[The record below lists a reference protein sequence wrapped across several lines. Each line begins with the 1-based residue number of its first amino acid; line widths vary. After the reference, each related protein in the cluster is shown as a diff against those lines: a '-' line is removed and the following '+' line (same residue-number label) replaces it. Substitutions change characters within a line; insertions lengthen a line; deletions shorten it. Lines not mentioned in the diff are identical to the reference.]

1 MLGWLRISNGKT
13 RVNGAGPG
21 SRARSRRRRSSLEI
35 ANLRFPLFPTEERQ
49 QNRGA
54 HRAILD
60 AEREPRSTYLPP
72 PPA

>member
-1 MLGWLRISNGKT
+1 MLGWLRISNGK
-13 RVNGAGPG
+13 RRANGAGPD
-21 SRARSRRRRSSLEI
+21 SRARSRRPRPSLEI
-35 ANLRFPLFPTEERQ
+35 ANLRFPLLPTEESH
-49 QNRGA
+49 GA